1 MVKKYHTEEER
12 LEAQRQSVKKYQQ
25 SDKFKAA
32 QKNILALKKEN
43 NI

>member
-12 LEAQRQSVKKYQQ
+12 LEARRQYIKKYQQ

-32 QKNILALKKEN
+32 QKNLYLHNNLAQ
-43 NI
+43 